1 MHSIPEEE
9 FEVTW
14 STLHKLIGIMRTD
27 YTVEDLSYEKLTVN
41 RECYLN
47 SSH

>member
-9 FEVTW
+9 FETTW
-14 STLHKLIGIMRTD
+14 NTLHKLIGIMHTD
-27 YTVEDLSYEKLTVN
+27 YTAEDLSYEKLTVN
-41 RECYLN
+41 KESYLN